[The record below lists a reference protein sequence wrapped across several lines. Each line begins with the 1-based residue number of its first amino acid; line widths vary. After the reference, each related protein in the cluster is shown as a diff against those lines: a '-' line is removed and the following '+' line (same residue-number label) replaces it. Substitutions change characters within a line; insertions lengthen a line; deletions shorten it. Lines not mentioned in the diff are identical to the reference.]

1 MAISVLTPL
10 LGNARTRASVAVVA
24 ELGILAV
31 VSVAL
36 VVVVVVAAAGV
47 TAVAATGAAA
57 DAVAPAVAEIAD
69 QNRITL
75 ANGPESLPSAEVKIR
90 G

>member
-1 MAISVLTPL
+1 MLTHSPDS
-10 LGNARTRASVAVVA
+10 ARTRASVAVAAEWAILVVA
-24 ELGILAV
+24 
-31 VSVAL
+31 SVAPA
-36 VVVVVVAAAGV
+36 VAAAGV

-57 DAVAPAVAEIAD
+57 DAVAPVVAEIAD

-75 ANGPESLPSAEVKIR
+75 ANGPESVPSAEVKIR

>member
-1 MAISVLTPL
+1 MAISVLTHSP
-10 LGNARTRASVAVVA
+10 GNARTRASVAVAAEVA
-24 ELGILAV
+24 ILAV
-31 VSVAL
+31 ASVAP
-36 VVVVVVAAAGV
+36 VVVAGV

-57 DAVAPAVAEIAD
+57 DAAAPAVAEIAE

-75 ANGPESLPSAEVKIR
+75 AKGPESIPSAEVKIR

>member
-1 MAISVLTPL
+1 MLTHSP
-10 LGNARTRASVAVVA
+10 GSARTRASVAVAA
-24 ELGILAV
+24 ELAILAV
-31 VSVAL
+31 ASVAP
-36 VVVVVVAAAGV
+36 VVAAAGV

-57 DAVAPAVAEIAD
+57 DAVAPVVAEIAD

-75 ANGPESLPSAEVKIR
+75 ARGLESISSAEVKIR

>member
-1 MAISVLTPL
+1 MAAEVAIL
-10 LGNARTRASVAVVA
+10 AMASVAP
-24 ELGILAV
+24 
-31 VSVAL
+31 
-36 VVVVVVAAAGV
+36 VVVAAAGV

-57 DAVAPAVAEIAD
+57 DAVAPVVAEIAD

-75 ANGPESLPSAEVKIR
+75 ARGLESIPGAEVKIR

>member
-1 MAISVLTPL
+1 MAAEVAILAV
-10 LGNARTRASVAVVA
+10 ASVAP
-24 ELGILAV
+24 
-31 VSVAL
+31 
-36 VVVVVVAAAGV
+36 VVVAGV

-75 ANGPESLPSAEVKIR
+75 ANGPESIPSAEVKIR

>member
-1 MAISVLTPL
+1 MLTHSP
-10 LGNARTRASVAVVA
+10 GNARTRASVAVVA
-24 ELGILAV
+24 ELAILV
-31 VSVAL
+31 VASVAL
-36 VVVVVVAAAGV
+36 VVAAAAGV

-75 ANGPESLPSAEVKIR
+75 ANGPESIPSAEVKIR

>member
-10 LGNARTRASVAVVA
+10 PGNARTRASVAVVA

-31 VSVAL
+31 ASVAP
-36 VVVVVVAAAGV
+36 VVVAAAAGV

-69 QNRITL
+69 PNRITL
-75 ANGPESLPSAEVKIR
+75 AQGLESIPSAEVKIR